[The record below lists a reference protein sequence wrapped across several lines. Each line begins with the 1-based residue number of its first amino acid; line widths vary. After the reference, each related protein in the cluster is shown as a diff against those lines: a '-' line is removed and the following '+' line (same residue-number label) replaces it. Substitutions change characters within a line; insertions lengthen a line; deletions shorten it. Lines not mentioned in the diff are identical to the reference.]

1 MKDIKKIVYI
11 FLLFTQVFWAQNDF
25 EKGNTFYQKGNY
37 QEAINAY
44 ESIVKS
50 GKESAEVY
58 FNLGNCYYKLNKVA
72 PAVYNFEKAL
82 LLSPCDSEIQNNL
95 SFAKKMTID
104 EIAETPKVGFS
115 KLISDFTSSF
125 HYDTW
130 AWMAIVFSVLFLI
143 GFVAYYFSSSTG
155 LKRVFFSGMILF
167 LLFVV
172 VSVFSGFYEKSRINN
187 DRPAIVFAD
196 VIAVKS
202 EPNAS
207 AQDAFTLHAG
217 TKVTVLEDLGNYKKI
232 QLSDLKEGWIE
243 KTAIKEIK

>member
-11 FLLFTQVFWAQNDF
+11 FLLFTQVLWAQNDF

-95 SFAKKMTID
+95 SFAKKMAID

-115 KLISDFTSSF
+115 KLISDFTSNF

-130 AWMAIVFSVLFLI
+130 AWIAIVFSVLFLI

-232 QLSDLKEGWIE
+232 QLTDLKEGWIE
-243 KTAIKEIK
+243 KSAIKEIK